1 MGQLVD
7 ELKPQFEKKINFMIV
22 YIDEAKE
29 VPVAEKYNVQFSPTT
44 VLFNKDGQETENF
57 NGVIDKGQLTQKLT
71 DLAK

>member
-22 YIDEAKE
+22 FIDEAKE
-29 VPVAEKYNVQFSPTT
+29 QPVAEKYKVQYTPTT
-44 VLFNKDGQETENF
+44 VLFDKNGRETENF